1 LKKAPTIRDVAAAA
15 GVSVSVVSRVLNPE
29 SGPVAPFKR
38 EQVLNVIN
46 ELGYRPRAA
55 ARELSAGHALTVG
68 LVVTDLANPFFAQLA
83 DRVVWEARS
92 HGVQVV
98 VMTTQEDP
106 HLEAESLDTLLDR
119 SVGGVIATPTGGNVE
134 KWERLRDLGV
144 NVVFVDRA
152 IPELDDVDVVS
163 IENFDS
169 GRRATDH
176 LLGLGHE
183 RVALITGP
191 ASTSTGRSRIGGY
204 RAAHESVSVP
214 VDPMLIRDV
223 PFRGEGGGDA
233 VGSLLALAD
242 PPTGLIVANTAQ
254 VQSSVRRLVQMGVR
268 IPDDLSVIVFDD
280 NPWTELTNP
289 PLSVIRQP
297 IGMLAVHSLELVL
310 GRMQGRLP
318 AGAKTIE
325 VKADFVPRSSCT
337 APALAV
343 TGKSVTR

>member
-15 GVSVSVVSRVLNPE
+15 GVSVSVVSRVLNPD
-29 SGPVAPFKR
+29 SGPVAPAKR
-38 EQVLNVIN
+38 EQVLNVIS

-134 KWERLRDLGV
+134 KWDRLRDLGV

-152 IPELDDVDVVS
+152 IAELGDVDVS
-163 IENFDS
+163 IENSDS
-169 GRRATDH
+169 ARRATDH
-176 LLGLGHE
+176 LLALGHE
-183 RVALITGP
+183 RIALITGP

-204 RAAHESVSVP
+204 RAAHESVSIP
-214 VDPMLIRDV
+214 VDPMLVRDV
-223 PFRGEGGGDA
+223 PFRGDGGGDA

-268 IPDDLSVIVFDD
+268 IPEDLSVIVFDD

-318 AGAKTIE
+318 AGARTIE
-325 VKADFVPRSSCT
+325 VKADFVPRNSC
-337 APALAV
+337 APLIR
-343 TGKSVTR
+343 SVTSKSATR

>member
-1 LKKAPTIRDVAAAA
+1 VSTDVGELHRPQGGALKKAPTIRDVAAAA

-152 IPELDDVDVVS
+152 IPDL
-163 IENFDS
+163 
-169 GRRATDH
+169 RRRRRCQH
-176 LLGLGHE
+176 RKLRL
-183 RVALITGP
+183 GP
-191 ASTSTGRSRIGGY
+191 ARNRPPHRPGPRADRPHNRSRKHLH
-204 RAAHESVSVP
+204 RA
-214 VDPMLIRDV
+214 
-223 PFRGEGGGDA
+223 F
-233 VGSLLALAD
+233 AD
-242 PPTGLIVANTAQ
+242 
-254 VQSSVRRLVQMGVR
+254 RRL
-268 IPDDLSVIVFDD
+268 P
-280 NPWTELTNP
+280 
-289 PLSVIRQP
+289 
-297 IGMLAVHSLELVL
+297 
-310 GRMQGRLP
+310 GRARKRLRS
-318 AGAKTIE
+318 
-325 VKADFVPRSSCT
+325 PRSHAYQGCSL
-337 APALAV
+337 P
-343 TGKSVTR
+343 R